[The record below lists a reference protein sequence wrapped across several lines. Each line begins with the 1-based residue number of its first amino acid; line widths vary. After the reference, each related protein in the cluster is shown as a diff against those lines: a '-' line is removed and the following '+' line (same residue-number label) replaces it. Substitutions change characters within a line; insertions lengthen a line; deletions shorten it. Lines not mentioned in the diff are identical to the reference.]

1 MKIINRTIALILC
14 LATLL
19 SVCSC
24 MSTQTKGGLDDPDI
38 NVSIVDGDKNPPLE
52 LGEEVTDIYSLVCS
66 AVTQNLTDVGF
77 TCGTGVASTMEN
89 DNYSALG
96 KSYIK
101 RC

>member
-24 MSTQTKGGLDDPDI
+24 MSTQKGNGKSDDPDI
-38 NVSIVDGDKNPPLE
+38 NVYIVDGEKEPPLALDE
-52 LGEEVTDIYSLVCS
+52 DITDIYSLVCS
-66 AVTQNLTDVGF
+66 AVCQNLTDVGF

-89 DNYSALG
+89 DNYFALG
-96 KSYIK
+96 IYYYDD
-101 RC
+101 